1 MTTQHHTSRGPSI
14 ERDQFATT
22 SGGPFESAAIDTAS
36 AAHLGNGVLPE
47 KLTLTVSEAAKLLG
61 ISRAFAYE
69 LVAREVLRSVRLGR
83 RILVPTRRLLR
94 LVQENAPQESS

>member
-1 MTTQHHTSRGPSI
+1 VAET
-14 ERDQFATT
+14 
-22 SGGPFESAAIDTAS
+22 
-36 AAHLGNGVLPE
+36 
-47 KLTLTVSEAAKLLG
+47 LTLTVSEAAALLG

-69 LVAREVLRSVRLGR
+69 LVARDELPAIRLGR

>member
-1 MTTQHHTSRGPSI
+1 MTTQHHTRRGPSI
-14 ERDQFATT
+14 APDQSAATF
-22 SGGPFESAAIDTAS
+22 GGPCESAVSDS
-36 AAHLGNGVLPE
+36 ACKARLALDDVAE
-47 KLTLTVSEAAKLLG
+47 TLTLTVSEAAALLG

-69 LVAREVLRSVRLGR
+69 LVARDELPAIRLGR